1 VINTAQLF
9 PVTST
14 AYHFLPITSKQMRLK
29 GKVAIVTG
37 GGTGIGKGI
46 SRSLAEAGARVVIA
60 QPTLEKAVKAAEE
73 LRAEGYEILPLSVD
87 ISSREMVQRLVS
99 ETLEEFGQI
108 DILVNNAALTGSRVS
123 SPFLDLTDE
132 LLERTIDVNLKG
144 TFIVSQEVAR
154 KMAGRGG
161 SIIHIS
167 SVGAYAAQEG
177 ATIYCAT
184 KSALLGLTKTMA
196 LELAPHNI
204 RVNAIAPG
212 DIRTE
217 TSENVVEEVK
227 ENGLSGN
234 YFRRIPLNR
243 RGEPAEIG
251 PTAVFLASDDSSY
264 ITGETIIVDGG
275 FLIY

>member
-1 VINTAQLF
+1 
-9 PVTST
+9 
-14 AYHFLPITSKQMRLK
+14 MRLK
-29 GKVAIVTG
+29 NKVAVVTG

-46 SRSLAEAGARVVIA
+46 SRSLAEAGAKVVIA
-60 QPTLEKAVKAAEE
+60 QPTLEKAEKAAAE
-73 LRAEGYEILPLSVD
+73 LEAEGFEILPLSVD
-87 ISSREMVQRLVS
+87 ISSREMVQNLVNKS
-99 ETLEEFGQI
+99 LEKFGQI

-154 KMAGRGG
+154 KMTENGG

-196 LELAPHNI
+196 LELAKYNI

-212 DIRTE
+212 DIHTE
-217 TSENVVEEVK
+217 TSENVIEESIEKGV
-227 ENGLSGN
+227 SGN
-234 YFRRIPLNR
+234 YFRQIPLKR
-243 RGEPAEIG
+243 RGKPIEIG
-251 PTAVFLASDDSSY
+251 ATAVFLASEDSAY

>member
-1 VINTAQLF
+1 M
-9 PVTST
+9 
-14 AYHFLPITSKQMRLK
+14 KLK
-29 GKVAIVTG
+29 DKVAIVTG

-46 SRSLAEAGARVVIA
+46 SRSLAAEGAKVVIV
-60 QPTLEKAVKAAEE
+60 QSTLEKAERAADE
-73 LRAEGYEILPLSVD
+73 LSAEGFDVLAARADVSV
-87 ISSREMVQRLVS
+87 REDVS
-99 ETLEEFGQI
+99 NAVKLAVGRFGKI
-108 DILVNNAALTGSRVS
+108 DILVNNAALTGSKVS
-123 SPFLDLTDE
+123 APFLEVADA

-144 TFIVSQEVAR
+144 TFIFSQEAAR
-154 KMAGRGG
+154 QMTEHGG

-177 ATIYCAT
+177 ASVYCAT
-184 KSALLGLTKTMA
+184 KSALIGLTKTMA
-196 LELAPHNI
+196 LELAPHGI

-217 TSENVVEEVK
+217 TSENVVSEKK
-227 ENGLSGN
+227 ERGFSGS
-234 YFRRIPLNR
+234 YFRKVPMGR

-264 ITGETIIVDGG
+264 ITGETIIIDGG

>member
-1 VINTAQLF
+1 
-9 PVTST
+9 
-14 AYHFLPITSKQMRLK
+14 MRLK
-29 GKVAIVTG
+29 EKVAIVTG

-46 SRSLAEAGARVVIA
+46 SRSLAEAGAKVVIA
-60 QPTLEKAVKAAEE
+60 QPTLEKAERAAAE
-73 LRAEGYEILPLSVD
+73 LQAEGHEVLPFSVD
-87 ISSREMVQRLVS
+87 ISSREMVRNLVS
-99 ETLEEFGQI
+99 ETIEKFGQI
-108 DILVNNAALTGSRVS
+108 DILVNNAALTGARVS
-123 SPFLDLTDE
+123 APFLDVTDE
-132 LLERTIDVNLKG
+132 LLQRTIDVNLKG
-144 TFIVSQEVAR
+144 TFIVSQETAR
-154 KMAGRGG
+154 RMVGRGG

-184 KSALLGLTKTMA
+184 KSALFGLTKTMA

-212 DIRTE
+212 DIRTS
-217 TSENVVEEVK
+217 TSENVSNEVK
-227 ENGLSGN
+227 EQGVSGN

-243 RGEPAEIG
+243 RGEPSEIG

>member
-1 VINTAQLF
+1 MKLEN
-9 PVTST
+9 
-14 AYHFLPITSKQMRLK
+14 
-29 GKVAIVTG
+29 KVAIVTG
-37 GGTGIGKGI
+37 GGTGIGMGI

-60 QPTLEKAVKAAEE
+60 QSTLE
-73 LRAEGYEILPLSVD
+73 RAESAAHELMTEGHEVLPLMAD
-87 ISSREMVQRLVS
+87 ISSREFVQKLIAN
-99 ETLEEFGQI
+99 TIEEFGQI
-108 DILVNNAALTGSRVS
+108 DILVNNAAMTGPKVS
-123 SPFLDLTDE
+123 APFLELSDE
-132 LLERTIDVNLKG
+132 LLDRTIEVNLKG
-144 TFIVSQEVAR
+144 TFMVSQEAAR
-154 KMAGRGG
+154 TMVGRGG

-177 ATIYCAT
+177 ASIYCAT

-212 DIRTE
+212 DIRTA
-217 TSENVVEEVK
+217 TSENVVSENK
-227 ENGLSGN
+227 ERGFSGD
-234 YFRRIPLNR
+234 YSRRIPLNR
-243 RGEPAEIG
+243 RGEPFEIG

>member
-1 VINTAQLF
+1 M
-9 PVTST
+9 
-14 AYHFLPITSKQMRLK
+14 KLK
-29 GKVAIVTG
+29 DKVAIVTG

-46 SRSLAEAGARVVIA
+46 TRSLAEAGARVVIA
-60 QPTLEKAVKAAEE
+60 QSTLERAEIAADE
-73 LRAEGYEILPLSVD
+73 LRAEGHEILPLAAD
-87 ISSREMVQRLVS
+87 ISSRELVQKLIAD
-99 ETLEEFGQI
+99 TIKGFGRI
-108 DILVNNAALTGSRVS
+108 DVLVNNAAMTGSKVS
-123 SPFLDLTDE
+123 APFLELSDE
-132 LLERTIDVNLKG
+132 LLDKTIDVNLKG
-144 TFIVSQEVAR
+144 TFMVSQEAAR
-154 KMAGRGG
+154 TMVGRGG

-177 ATIYCAT
+177 ASVYCAT
-184 KSALLGLTKTMA
+184 KAALTGLTRAMA

-217 TSENVVEEVK
+217 TSENVVK
-227 ENGLSGN
+227 EKTDRGFSGS
-234 YFRRIPLNR
+234 YSRRVPLNR

-264 ITGETIIVDGG
+264 ITGETIVVDGG

>member
-1 VINTAQLF
+1 M
-9 PVTST
+9 
-14 AYHFLPITSKQMRLK
+14 KLK

-46 SRSLAEAGARVVIA
+46 SRSLAEAGATVVIA
-60 QPTLEKAVKAAEE
+60 QSTMEKAEKASAE
-73 LRAEGYEILPLSVD
+73 LQAEGHNALPMEVD
-87 ISSREMVQRLVS
+87 ISSRAMVQKLVS
-99 ETLEEFGQI
+99 DTTAKCGQI
-108 DILVNNAALTGSRVS
+108 DILVNNAAMTGPKVS
-123 SPFLDLTDE
+123 AHFLELSDE
-132 LLERTIDVNLKG
+132 LLDRTIDVNLKG
-144 TFIVSQEVAR
+144 TFIVSQEAAR
-154 KMAGRGG
+154 VMVGLGGG

-177 ATIYCAT
+177 ASVYCAT
-184 KSALLGLTKTMA
+184 KSALTGLTKTMA
-196 LELAPHNI
+196 LELAPYGI

-217 TSENVVEEVK
+217 TSENVVSEK
-227 ENGLSGN
+227 KDRGFSGN

-243 RGEPAEIG
+243 RGEPFEIG
-251 PTAVFLASDDSSY
+251 PTAVFLASEDSSY